1 LEFGVVF
8 GHELQ
13 GLGYGGDRGGGS
25 LDFFGDFG
33 QGMLTLGLVAISEP
47 LDQELDLFFEELIL
61 F

>member
-1 LEFGVVF
+1 MF